1 MSNEQ
6 KQHTVADSDESV
18 QEPVAVSRDLV
29 RLLYAVSLYTK
40 GKPHRWLKEFNVS
53 VIAYEGV
60 RKGVFEGY
68 HLTPSMFE
76 FRGVKMFAI
85 VSQDALGDLDLA
97 FDVGLIH
104 RILLNTRF
112 YDQITAVRISERGEG
127 VLQDKEGL
135 TDADRQSVHDLVSCP
150 KCGQLVDFAVSGQD
164 DQTCRLIMNRVCAC
178 ETGGAHRD
186 RDVWDTS
193 SIEAGQDI
201 GGFFSIGTAR
211 YACRAFFME
220 QHGERETT
228 PVP

>member
-1 MSNEQ
+1 MTDTEHRAAVTGSSISAE
-6 KQHTVADSDESV
+6 
-18 QEPVAVSRDLV
+18 EPVAVSRDLV
-29 RLLYAVSLYTK
+29 RLLYAISLYTS

-97 FDVGLIH
+97 FGVGLIH

-135 TDADRQSVHDLVSCP
+135 TDADSQSVRDLVSCP